1 MIAKNTDLKAILN
14 NDNISFYLMYG
25 VNSGLIEE
33 TINNYIKPNLSKN
46 VYNYEES
53 EILNNADSFKE
64 NIFNKSFFE
73 ESKLII
79 INRVTDKI
87 LNLIKE
93 VIEAN
98 TDDIKIILK
107 SGALEKKSKIRTFFE
122 KNSSLIVVPFYE
134 DNINIL
140 STITQNFFREKKIK
154 ISQQNIN
161 IIIERSKGNRIYLKN
176 ELEKISNY
184 IETKKNITE
193 EEILKLTN
201 LTENV
206 SISELTDNCLA
217 KNKRKTLG
225 ILNEN
230 NTSSEDSILILK
242 IFLYKL
248 KRLKKLKI
256 EADKNNNVDIV
267 ISSFKPPIF
276 WKDKQIV
283 KQQLKIFT
291 LDQIKILIKKV
302 NNLELLIKKNSTQS
316 IQIVNNF
323 IMEELEFTNN

>member
-1 MIAKNTDLKAILN
+1 MIAKSTDLKAILS
-14 NDNISFYLMYG
+14 DNINFYLMYG

-33 TINNYIKPNLSKN
+33 TINNHIKPNLSKN
-46 VYNYEES
+46 IYNYDES
-53 EILNNADSFKE
+53 EILDNTDSFKE

-73 ESKLII
+73 ENKLII

-93 VIEAN
+93 VIDAN

-122 KNSSLIVVPFYE
+122 KSSNLIVVPFYE

-256 EADKNNNVDIV
+256 ETNKKNNVDVV

-302 NNLELLIKKNSTQS
+302 NNLELLIKKNSNQS

-323 IMEELEFTNN
+323 IMEELEFSNN

>member
-1 MIAKNTDLKAILN
+1 MIAKITDLKAILN
-14 NDNISFYLMYG
+14 NDNISYYLMYG

-33 TINNYIKPNLSKN
+33 TINNHIKPNLSKN

-79 INRVTDKI
+79 INRVTDKF

-242 IFLYKL
+242 FFYINL
-248 KRLKKLKI
+248 K
-256 EADKNNNVDIV
+256 D
-267 ISSFKPPIF
+267 
-276 WKDKQIV
+276 
-283 KQQLKIFT
+283 
-291 LDQIKILIKKV
+291 
-302 NNLELLIKKNSTQS
+302 
-316 IQIVNNF
+316 
-323 IMEELEFTNN
+323 